1 MFHKLTKEVARL
13 AADIEEGEG
22 DSYSKFRAMTS
33 YIVRISD
40 EMNQLDRKEGRN
52 QNDDKGTD

>member
-1 MFHKLTKEVARL
+1 
-13 AADIEEGEG
+13 
-22 DSYSKFRAMTS
+22 
-33 YIVRISD
+33 SD